1 MEQKNKLILIDGHS
15 LAYRA
20 FHAISATSPETMM
33 RTSDGELTNAVFGF
47 TSMLL
52 NVWRTE
58 QPDYIAVAFDVGRTF
73 RHDMYDQYKANRRET
88 PEEMTGQMERIHQL
102 VEAFQIPSFMLEG
115 YEADDVL
122 GALARQAVAQ
132 GVEVLIV
139 TGDHDALQLVDDH
152 IKVLTSGRRFSD
164 TIVYDREAV
173 KQRYGLCPEQLV
185 DLKALVGDTSDNI
198 PGVRGIGEKTAT
210 KLLQAYRT
218 LDGIYQHIAE
228 IKDNRVRTALLEG
241 KDAAYLSRELGRI
254 HTDIPITLDLN
265 ACRAGDFDRRRV
277 VALFNELEFR
287 SLLQRLPGSEPQP
300 AAEGQ
305 LSFCA
310 EPGTERVAPPFA
322 QVTGQAAP
330 LGAYHVIAS
339 PAALAQLADELAAA
353 KAFAFDTET
362 TDTDPLRA
370 QLVGL
375 ALSCHPGE
383 GYYVPVGHQTGE
395 PQLTLSEV
403 AATLGPLLADPDLE
417 KYAHHAK
424 YDMEVLQRA
433 GIEVKGLAFDTMLA
447 EWMLNPI
454 SHNLGLK
461 NLAMARLGIEM
472 TPISDLIGTGKAQ
485 LSMAALPIQQVAP
498 YASADAD
505 MTLRLTREMSPELH
519 DKGLWKLFKEVEVPL
534 TYVLMQMEMT
544 GIALDRAVLAEL
556 STTLQKR
563 LTELEETIY
572 HQAGRTFNIAS
583 TEQLSDILFVALGLP
598 KQGLRKTK
606 SGRYSTAADVLEDLR
621 GAHPI
626 VEMILEHRQLT
637 KLKSTYIDALPQM
650 VNPETGRL
658 HTSFNQTGTSTGRLS
673 SSEPNLQN
681 IPIRTELGRQIR
693 RAFVARPGWQL
704 LAADYSQIE
713 LRILAHVSGDEAMI
727 AAFERGEDIHAS
739 TAAAIYGVPLDQVT
753 PEMRRVAKTTNFAI
767 SYGVTGFGLSKQTNL
782 TPEAAQDFI
791 NQYFARYPG
800 VEAYL
805 EGIKKKA
812 AEDGYVE
819 TFLGRRR
826 YFPELRR
833 GNQTSRTVRQNVER
847 MAINAPIQ
855 GAAADI
861 IKIAMNR
868 LYDSLQDKQLESK
881 ILLQIHDELV
891 LEAPEAEVSE
901 VVPLVR
907 NVMEGAVK
915 LRVPLQVEL
924 TVGKNWLDM
933 ERVA

>member
-1 MEQKNKLILIDGHS
+1 MESRNKLILIDGHS

-20 FHAISATSPETMM
+20 FHAISADTMM
-33 RTSDGELTNAVFGF
+33 TSDGELTNAVFGF

-73 RHDMYDQYKANRRET
+73 RHDMYDQYKANRSET

-102 VEAFQIPSFMLEG
+102 VEAFRIPSFMVEG
-115 YEADDVL
+115 YEADDVM

-139 TGDHDALQLVDDH
+139 TGDRDALQLVDDH
-152 IKVLTSGRRFSD
+152 IKVLTSGRKFSD

-185 DLKALVGDTSDNI
+185 DLKALVGDSSDNI

-210 KLLQAYRT
+210 ELLQAYRT
-218 LDGIYQHIAE
+218 LDGIYEHIDE
-228 IKDNRVRTALLEG
+228 IKSNRVRAALLEG
-241 KDAAYLSRELGRI
+241 KDVAYLSRELGQI
-254 HTDIPITLDLN
+254 HTDVPITLDLN
-265 ACRAGDFDRRRV
+265 ACRAGEFDRRRV

-287 SLLQRLPGSEPQP
+287 SLLQRLPGGEQQP
-300 AAEGQ
+300 AAEVQ
-305 LSFCA
+305 LSLFA
-310 EPGTERVAPPFA
+310 EPGEERAGPPLV
-322 QVTGQAAP
+322 QVTGQPSP
-330 LGAYHVIAS
+330 LGAYQAVVS
-339 PAALAQLADELAAA
+339 LPALTELANKLAAA
-353 KAFAFDTET
+353 KVFAFDTET

-375 ALSCHPGE
+375 SLSCQPGE

-461 NLAMARLGIEM
+461 NLTMVRLGIEM

-485 LSMAALPIQQVAP
+485 LSMAAIPVQRVAP

-505 MTLRLTREMSPELH
+505 MTLRLTREMTPELR

-534 TYVLMQMEMT
+534 TYVLMEMELT

-556 STTLQKR
+556 SATLQKR
-563 LTELEETIY
+563 LNELEEAIY
-572 HQAGRTFNIAS
+572 QQAGRAFNIAS

-681 IPIRTELGRQIR
+681 IPIRTEPGRQIR
-693 RAFVARPGWQL
+693 RAFVARAGWQL

-713 LRILAHVSGDEAMI
+713 LRILAHVSGDKAMI

-782 TPEAAQDFI
+782 TPEAAQEFI

-805 EGIKKKA
+805 EGIKRKA

-833 GNQTSRTVRQNVER
+833 GNQIPRTVRQNVER

-868 LYDSLQDKQLESK
+868 LHENLRKRQLEAK

-891 LEAPEAEVSE
+891 LEAPEAEVNT
-901 VVPLVR
+901 VVSLVR
-907 NVMEGAVK
+907 TVMEGAVQ